1 MSCER
6 LNTIIFY
13 FQFFFLLFL
22 LSILDGDEN
31 NDFFIG
37 RDNGNILLAK
47 NLDWERKREYNIT
60 IGISD
65 GVHEITTQLY
75 ISVIDINDQRPEFS
89 EPVYTVEISE
99 NTAEGT
105 EILQLHAT
113 DLDEDKTLFYSL
125 HAARNPS
132 SLKLFRVD
140 SVTGSVTLAQELDR
154 ELMAEHILI
163 VIVKDHGTP
172 AKRNYAKI
180 IVHVTDHNDHAPE
193 FTSKII
199 QGKVYETAA
208 IGSNVVTAYATDRD
222 IGDNGRIVYSIVSG
236 NVASVFS
243 IDSSMGTINV
253 AKELS
258 INAMTE
264 YMLQVKATDC
274 GNPSLF
280 AQIPVQ
286 VIVVMVDNAP
296 PKFTRTETAVEL
308 YENLPIG
315 TFVMHIEARST
326 SSVQF
331 AIINGNIDDT
341 FFINPSTGIITTK
354 DLLDY
359 EKTKYV
365 FCYILTQ
372 FNSFGF
378 CFEPDF
384 FSL

>member
-1 MSCER
+1 M
-6 LNTIIFY
+6 
-13 FQFFFLLFL
+13 
-22 LSILDGDEN
+22 
-31 NDFFIG
+31 
-37 RDNGNILLAK
+37 AK

-65 GVHEITTQLY
+65 GVHAITTQLY
-75 ISVIDINDQRPEFS
+75 IHVIDINDQRPEFS

-180 IVHVTDHNDHAPE
+180 IVHVIDHNDHAPE

-243 IDSSMGTINV
+243 IDSSMGTISV
-253 AKELS
+253 AKELG

-286 VIVVMVDNAP
+286 VIVVMVDNAA
-296 PKFTRTETAVEL
+296 PKFSRTETAVEL

-365 FCYILTQ
+365 FCNTRILW
-372 FNSFGF
+372 
-378 CFEPDF
+378 CF
-384 FSL
+384 FSPLIFGHQRGFWYRVFSTT

>member
-1 MSCER
+1 MNFR
-6 LNTIIFY
+6 DLKINFY
-13 FQFFFLLFL
+13 
-22 LSILDGDEN
+22 SIGSFKNFDLGGDEN

-47 NLDWERKREYNIT
+47 NLDWETKREYNIT

-65 GVHEITTQLY
+65 GVHSITTQLY

-89 EPVYTVEISE
+89 EPIYTVHIAE

-105 EILQLHAT
+105 EILQLQAT
-113 DLDEDKTLFYSL
+113 DLDEDKTLFFSL

-132 SLKLFRVD
+132 SLKLFRVN
-140 SVTGSVTLAQELDR
+140 SVTGSLTLAQELDR
-154 ELMAEHILI
+154 EVAQEHVLI
-163 VIVKDHGTP
+163 VIVKDNGTP
-172 AKRNYAKI
+172 AKRNYATVW
-180 IVHVTDHNDHAPE
+180 VHVIDHNDHAPE

-222 IGDNGRIVYSIVSG
+222 IGENGRITYALVSG
-236 NVASVFS
+236 NVGNMFA
-243 IDSSMGTINV
+243 IDSAMGTISV
-253 AKELS
+253 AKELTS
-258 INAMTE
+258 NAMTE
-264 YMLQVKATDC
+264 YMLQVKASDS
-274 GNPSLF
+274 GSPALF
-280 AQIPVQ
+280 SQIPVQ

-296 PKFTRTETAVEL
+296 PKFTRTETAVEM

-326 SSVQF
+326 SSVQY

-341 FFINPSTGIITTK
+341 FFINPSTGVITTK

-365 FCYILTQ
+365 DLCHSIFV
-372 FNSFGF
+372 
-378 CFEPDF
+378 
-384 FSL
+384 

>member
-1 MSCER
+1 MKHFSSIAVIFFSS
-6 LNTIIFY
+6 LNV
-13 FQFFFLLFL
+13 
-22 LSILDGDEN
+22 DGDEN

-47 NLDWERKREYNIT
+47 NLDWEKKRAYNIT
-60 IGISD
+60 IGVSD
-65 GVHEITTQLY
+65 GVHSITTQLY
-75 ISVIDINDQRPEFS
+75 INVIDINDQRPEFT
-89 EPVYTVEISE
+89 EDVYTVEISE

-125 HAARNPS
+125 HAARNPA
-132 SLKLFRVD
+132 SLKLFRID

-154 ELMAEHILI
+154 ELMAEHVLI

-172 AKRNYAKI
+172 AKRNYAKV
-180 IVHVTDHNDHAPE
+180 IVNVIDHNDHVPE

-208 IGSNVVTAYATDRD
+208 IGSNVVTVYATDRD

-236 NVASVFS
+236 NVGNVFS
-243 IDSSMGTINV
+243 IDNAMGTISV
-253 AKELS
+253 AKELGTNS
-258 INAMTE
+258 MTE
-264 YMLQVKATDC
+264 YMLQVKASDC
-274 GNPSLF
+274 GNPALF

-296 PKFTRTETAVEL
+296 PKFTRTETAVEI
-308 YENLPIG
+308 YENLSIG

-331 AIINGNIDDT
+331 AIIYGNIDDT

-365 FCYILTQ
+365 SQLVIVYR
-372 FNSFGF
+372 GRWV
-378 CFEPDF
+378 
-384 FSL
+384 